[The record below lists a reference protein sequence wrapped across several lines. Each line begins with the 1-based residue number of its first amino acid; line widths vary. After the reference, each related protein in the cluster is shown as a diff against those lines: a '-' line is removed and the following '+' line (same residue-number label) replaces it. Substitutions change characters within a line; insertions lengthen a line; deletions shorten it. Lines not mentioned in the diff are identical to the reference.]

1 MLFRR
6 KIPDTVRQVR
16 LRRSYAAD
24 FPFLKPGRWHVA
36 ADVAGEILRRRN
48 GADEGDERALDE
60 GDERALDENCF
71 EFRGGM
77 QRNPAWPVLRT
88 RVSDREASGAL

>member
-48 GADEGDERALDE
+48 GADEGDERT
-60 GDERALDENCF
+60 LDENCF

>member
-36 ADVAGEILRRRN
+36 ADVAGEIHRRRN
-48 GADEGDERALDE
+48 GADE

>member
-1 MLFRR
+1 MPFRR

-60 GDERALDENCF
+60 NCF